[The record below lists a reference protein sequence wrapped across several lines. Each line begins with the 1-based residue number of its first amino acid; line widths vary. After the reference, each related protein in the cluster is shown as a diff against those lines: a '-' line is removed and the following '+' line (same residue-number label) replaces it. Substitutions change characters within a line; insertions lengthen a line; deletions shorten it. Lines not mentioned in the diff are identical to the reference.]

1 MSIVAEL
8 TAQPADVLLT
18 IGSTAVIASLTMPAV
33 FNRPQASIASEP
45 AGSDPMREL
54 ADAAVEGLVMCE
66 DGLITDA
73 NASFANL
80 VGIDRE
86 QLRNRTLLSVVAP
99 EHQQTVAGVAATP
112 CEIALVTGHG
122 AAIPVEIV
130 ARELS
135 ADSTTRGGG
144 SRRIYAVQDIR
155 ERKQAEARIRYLACH
170 DPLTGLPNRLSLL
183 EQLAERLD
191 RAWTNDEQLAIF
203 CLNLDRF
210 KEINDVFGQSAG
222 DAVLV
227 EVTRRLQSA
236 SQAGDLVARL
246 GGDEFAIVIDNCD
259 PGRASSFAERMVTM
273 LSGGFPVGDRKAGA
287 GVSIG
292 IAMFP
297 SHGRTAEGLLGN
309 ADVALSRA
317 KAQGGGSYC
326 FYNSHMD
333 SAMRERRALAND
345 LAEAIAAGELE
356 LHLQPQAKVSSL
368 AVTGFEALVRWRHR
382 ERGYV
387 PPSEFVALAEENG
400 LVHDLGMLVMRR
412 ACAEAARWPNPLD
425 IAVNLSPLQFQQG
438 DLPEQILSILV
449 DSGLPPSRFELEITE
464 TVLITDFD
472 RALLMLRRLKALGL
486 RIAMDDFGTGW
497 SSLASLQSFPFDKV
511 KIDRTFIDKL
521 GYHRQADV
529 IVRAVLSLCR
539 SLDIPVLAEG
549 VETQEQLDF
558 LRHEGCD
565 ELQGYLLS
573 PPAPV
578 GTFADLLATPGAG
591 PSLIRV
597 A

>member
-1 MSIVAEL
+1 MSSVADL
-8 TAQPADVLLT
+8 AGQYADLLPIAGSPA
-18 IGSTAVIASLTMPAV
+18 IIATLTMLPFFNHPGAPIAPA
-33 FNRPQASIASEP
+33 P
-45 AGSDPMREL
+45 AGSDAMREL
-54 ADAAVEGLVMCE
+54 ADAAIEGLVVCE
-66 DGLITDA
+66 DGVIADV
-73 NASFANL
+73 NASFATL
-80 VGIDRE
+80 LGIDRE
-86 QLRNRTLLSVVAP
+86 QLRNRTLLSLVGP
-99 EHQQTVAGVAATP
+99 DHQQPVACVAATP
-112 CEIALVTGHG
+112 CEIELVTGHG

-135 ADSTTRGGG
+135 ADNVGPGGG
-144 SRRIYAVQDIR
+144 RRRIYAVQDIR

-170 DPLTGLPNRLSLL
+170 DPLTGLPNRLTLL

-227 EVTRRLQSA
+227 EVTRRMRSA
-236 SQAGDLVARL
+236 TQDGDLVARH

-273 LSGGFPVGDRKAGA
+273 LSGGFLVGDRKAGA

-333 SAMRERRALAND
+333 SAVRERRALAND
-345 LAEAIAAGELE
+345 LGDAIAAGELE

-382 ERGYV
+382 ERGYI

-449 DSGLPPSRFELEITE
+449 ES
-464 TVLITDFD
+464 
-472 RALLMLRRLKALGL
+472 
-486 RIAMDDFGTGW
+486 
-497 SSLASLQSFPFDKV
+497 
-511 KIDRTFIDKL
+511 
-521 GYHRQADV
+521 
-529 IVRAVLSLCR
+529 
-539 SLDIPVLAEG
+539 
-549 VETQEQLDF
+549 
-558 LRHEGCD
+558 
-565 ELQGYLLS
+565 
-573 PPAPV
+573 
-578 GTFADLLATPGAG
+578 
-591 PSLIRV
+591 
-597 A
+597 